1 METLLLE
8 LGMIVGIA
16 TLIGVLGRVIKQPP
30 IIAYL
35 ATGILA
41 GPIFLDVIN
50 STEQLKSLAHLGV
63 ALLLFMVGINLDFR
77 ILRQIGG
84 TSVIGGISTMAIISA
99 STFILAKS
107 LSFQNTSAL
116 YLALAF
122 SFSSTVVVVKI
133 LSDKKE
139 IDTLHGQIAL
149 GILIIEDFM
158 AALAL
163 MVIPVLAEGNL
174 ATIGLQIIKAVVLMG
189 VIFFVG
195 KKIIPKIF
203 DIAARNQELLFLCS
217 VSWAL
222 LVGLIFSLNGLSI
235 EIGALLAGMS
245 IASSSYSLEIKSK
258 VKGIRDFFV
267 VLFFAYFGAQLSG
280 PISLEMIRQAVI
292 FSLLILIGKPLVV
305 MSLMNS
311 FGFKKRTNFMT
322 GTSLT
327 QVSEFSLIVILL
339 GVSTGHLPQS
349 ILTLSILVTFI
360 TVFLSSYSIYFSQP
374 IYEKISNALGLFDG
388 HKKEIE
394 NTKKYKSYDVILLG
408 YNRIGFNL
416 LKAFDLSKKKYL
428 IVDYNP
434 MTIFN
439 LTKKGMSC
447 LYGDVNDSEFLK
459 SLNLDKVKMVIST
472 IPDYST
478 NSFIK
483 KNILNKDCVFVPTAH
498 NIQNALDLYREG
510 ADYVIMPHFLGGEFM
525 ANMLVRDEFDK
536 ESLKN
541 EGKRHIRELH
551 ERTEEGHQHP
561 SKDFHGA

>member
-16 TLIGVLGRVIKQPP
+16 TLIGVLGRIIKQPP

-35 ATGILA
+35 STGILA

-77 ILRQIGG
+77 ILKQIGG
-84 TSVIGGISTMAIISA
+84 TSVIGGISTMALVSA
-99 STFILAKS
+99 TTFILAKS
-107 LSFQNTSAL
+107 LSFQNTSSL

-163 MVIPVLAEGNL
+163 MIIPVLAEGSI
-174 ATIGLQIIKAVVLMG
+174 ATIGIQIIKAIALIG

-203 DIAARNQELLFLCS
+203 DIAAKNQELLFLCS

-258 VKGIRDFFV
+258 IKGIRDFFV

-280 PISLEMIRQAVI
+280 SISLEMIKQAVL
-292 FSLLILIGKPLVV
+292 FSLLILIGKPIAV
-305 MSLMNS
+305 MCLMNS

-322 GTSLT
+322 GISLT

-339 GVSTGHLPQS
+339 GVSIGHLSQS

-360 TVFLSSYSIYFSQP
+360 TVFLSSYSIYFAQP
-374 IYEKISNALGLFDG
+374 IYEKISNSLGLFDG

-394 NTKKYKSYDVILLG
+394 NTKKDKSYDVILLG

-439 LTKKGMSC
+439 LSKKGMSC

-459 SLNLDKVKMVIST
+459 NLNLNKVKMVIST

-525 ANMLVRDEFDK
+525 ANMLVRDEFNK
-536 ESLKN
+536 ESLKD
-541 EGKRHIRELH
+541 EGKKHIRELH

-561 SKDFHGA
+561 SKDFHGV